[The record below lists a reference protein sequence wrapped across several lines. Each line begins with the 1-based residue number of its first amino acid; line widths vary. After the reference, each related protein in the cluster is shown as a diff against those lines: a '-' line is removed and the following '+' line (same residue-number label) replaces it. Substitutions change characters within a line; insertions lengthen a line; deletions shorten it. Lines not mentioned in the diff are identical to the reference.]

1 MNKPLCIVSSP
12 VDCYSGYSARSR
24 DFIKSLIKVRG
35 DEWDIRLLSQRWGS
49 TPFGFLDENIEDEA
63 DLKSRIIPQITQQ
76 PDVWFQITVPNEFQ
90 PVGKYLNIGV
100 TAGIETTI
108 CDVTWI
114 EGCNR
119 MDLILTSSKHSK
131 DVFESSKFE
140 QHDQQTNQILSQ
152 IELKTP
158 IEILFEGV
166 DLNKYFKKNPLQTD
180 LVQQISKIKESFCFL
195 FVGHWLQGEFGEDRK
210 NVGYMIKAFL
220 EVFKNKINAPALI
233 MKTNSSNTSIMD
245 RNQILEKIEAI
256 RKSVKGR
263 IPNIYL
269 LHGDLEDEDINDLYN
284 HSKVKSMISFTKGEG
299 FGRPLLEF
307 TLSEKP
313 VIASGW
319 SGHIDFLDKEA
330 SVLIGGKLKPIH
342 ESAQVPNMLI
352 ADSQWFAPDDTQ
364 TGHALKEV
372 FDNYKSFIPGA
383 KKQANISKNK
393 FSFEKMTELLGS
405 ILDAKTQ
412 PIPKFI
418 PLTLPKLNK
427 IELPSLK
434 KYNNGRITELFNL

>member
-12 VDCYSGYSARSR
+12 VDTFSGYGARSR

-35 DEWDIRLLSQRWGS
+35 DEWDIKLLSQRWGS

-63 DLKSRIIPQITQQ
+63 DLKLRIIPQMTQQ

-90 PVGKYLNIGV
+90 PVAKHLNIGV

-108 CDVTWI
+108 CDASWI

-119 MDLILTSSKHSK
+119 MNLILVSSKHAK
-131 DVFESSKFE
+131 DVFENSKFE
-140 QHDQQTNQILSQ
+140 QRDQQTNQIISN
-152 IELKTP
+152 IDLKTP
-158 IEILFEGV
+158 VEILFEGV
-166 DLNKYFKKNPLQTD
+166 DLNKYFKQNPPQTD
-180 LVQQISKIKESFCFL
+180 LVQQISKIKEEFCFL

-220 EVFKNKINAPALI
+220 EVFKNKINAPALV
-233 MKTNSSNTSIMD
+233 MKTNSATTSIMD

-284 HSKVKSMISFTKGEG
+284 HPKIKAMISFTKGEG

-313 VIASGW
+313 LVASGW

-330 SVLIGGKLKPIH
+330 SVLIGGELKPIH
-342 ESAQVPNMLI
+342 SSAVVPNMLI
-352 ADSQWFAPDDTQ
+352 ADSQWFAPDDAQ
-364 TGHALKEV
+364 VGHALKEIYE
-372 FDNYKSFIPGA
+372 NYKTFIPRA
-383 KKQANISKNK
+383 KKQASISKNK
-393 FSFEKMTELLGS
+393 FSFEKMTELLGD
-405 ILDAKTQ
+405 ILDTKTQ
-412 PIPKFI
+412 PIPKFV

-427 IELPSLK
+427 IELPKLK
-434 KYNNGRITELFNL
+434 KL